1 MKKYLIILVIGA
13 MVALTACGSGS
24 TTNETNDSTAVKTDS
39 VKIDTAKAKIDTIKV
54 IAPAVPKRLK

>member
-39 VKIDTAKAKIDTIKV
+39 VKIDTTKAVADTT
-54 IAPAVPKRLK
+54 ANLK